1 MNAPIPSAS
10 KFIDIILTIG
20 IPAIVLALIYIGK
33 KLQIL
38 SDLRIAIEK
47 IKNNIKVISDYLIT
61 NHSTFDPTELRAY
74 SPLRLTEAGEAFIQK
89 IGFNNVFEKNK
100 TDFFSFID
108 EENPKLK
115 YDVEAAAIKSIRV
128 FYEEKEFISF
138 LKVFFYD
145 NPNRNLENTAPTL
158 GVYIRDKYLSEH
170 PEITQ

>member
-74 SPLRLTEAGEAFIQK
+74 SPLRLNEAVEAFSKKLDSTTFSKK
-89 IGFNNVFEKNK
+89 IKPI
-100 TDFFSFID
+100 S
-108 EENPKLK
+108 L
-115 YDVEAAAIKSIRV
+115 ALLIKKIR
-128 FYEEKEFISF
+128 
-138 LKVFFYD
+138 
-145 NPNRNLENTAPTL
+145 N
-158 GVYIRDKYLSEH
+158 
-170 PEITQ
+170 